1 MKFVAIF
8 ILNLVVALNATRE
21 LNDKSLNFIKD
32 FEQWRSCGYTTDGAN
47 RLTIGYGH
55 LLKPGEPYTID
66 TCITE
71 AQGLELLQ
79 NDLAEAI
86 RCIERNVRVPLTDN
100 QFGALVSWAFNAG
113 SGGAARSTL
122 VRKLN
127 AGSDAN
133 EICAELRRWNKVTI
147 NGRKQVSN
155 GLVRRRDAECTLYK
169 S

>member
-1 MKFVAIF
+1 MKSVLIFVLCF
-8 ILNLVVALNATRE
+8 VVALSAARE

-32 FEQWRSCGYTTDGAN
+32 FEKWRSCAYTSDGAN

-55 LLKPGEPYTID
+55 LVKPGEHYTID

-71 AQGLELLQ
+71 EQGLQLLR
-79 NDLAEAI
+79 NDLSEAT
-86 RCIERNVRVPLTDN
+86 RCIERLVRVSLTDN
-100 QFGALVSWAFNAG
+100 EFGALVSWAFNMG
-113 SGGAARSTL
+113 CGGARKSQL

-127 AGSDAN
+127 AGSQAN
-133 EICAELRRWNKVTI
+133 EICDELRRWNKVTI

-155 GLVRRRDAECTLYK
+155 GLVRRREAECTLYK